1 LSEARPAPDD
11 GAWSSAA
18 PADAAA
24 HLHAA
29 DPIRALHEPA
39 AGPGVGPKP
48 GPCVGLRVGLVC
60 YPSQGGSGVVAT
72 ELAREL
78 ARRGHCAHV
87 ISYQVPFRLGGTREL
102 RQNIAFHQVE
112 VPMYPLFLYP
122 PYTVALANKI
132 AEVARYE
139 RLDLLHVHYAVPHSV
154 SAAIAR
160 AMVAPAHL
168 PVISTLHGTDVT
180 QTGTDAGIREAV
192 TWSLQQSDAVTAVSD
207 SLAASAREAFGL
219 AEVRRIYNFIDGSA
233 MRRRP
238 DPALRARFASPDEAV
253 LLHASNFRPIK
264 NIGDV
269 VRVFAAVARE
279 RPAVLLM
286 CGDGPEAG
294 TARRVARELRV
305 EDRVHFIGVQEEM
318 APILSIA
325 DLFLLPSSY
334 ESFGLAALEAMAC
347 EVPVVCSDAG
357 GLPEVVSEGQSGFLR
372 PVGDVEAMTAAALTA
387 LEPARL
393 PELRHQARRLA
404 LHRFGAS
411 RIIPQIEALY
421 AEVAGRRSAWV

>member
-1 LSEARPAPDD
+1 MSECGDLAFAVERGARGPSP
-11 GAWSSAA
+11 GA
-18 PADAAA
+18 
-24 HLHAA
+24 
-29 DPIRALHEPA
+29 
-39 AGPGVGPKP
+39 GPKP
-48 GPCVGLRVGLVC
+48 APCLGLRVGLVC

-87 ISYQVPFRLGGTREL
+87 ISYQVPFRLGGSREL
-102 RQNIAFHQVE
+102 RENVAFHQVE
-112 VPMYPLFLYP
+112 VPMYPLFQYP

-154 SAAIAR
+154 SAALAR
-160 AMVAPAHL
+160 AMVAPMRL
-168 PVISTLHGTDVT
+168 PLITTLHGTDVT

-219 AEVRRIYNFIDGSA
+219 ADVRRMYNFIDPVA

-238 DPALRARFASPDEAV
+238 DADLRGRFARPEDAV

-269 VRVFAAVARE
+269 VRIFAAVARE

-294 TARRVARELRV
+294 TARRVARELHV
-305 EDRVHFIGVQEEM
+305 EDRVHFTGVQEDI

-325 DLFLLPSSY
+325 DVFLLPSNY
-334 ESFGLAALEAMAC
+334 ESFGLVALEAMAC

-357 GLPEVVSEGQSGFLR
+357 GLPEVVVDGQSGFLR
-372 PVGDVEAMTAAALTA
+372 PVGAVDDMAEAALVA
-387 LEPARL
+387 LQPARL
-393 PELRHQARRLA
+393 AEMRHNARRIA
-404 LHRFGAS
+404 VHRFSAH
-411 RIIPQIEALY
+411 RIMPQIEALY
-421 AEVAGRRSAWV
+421 AEVAGRRRGMRA